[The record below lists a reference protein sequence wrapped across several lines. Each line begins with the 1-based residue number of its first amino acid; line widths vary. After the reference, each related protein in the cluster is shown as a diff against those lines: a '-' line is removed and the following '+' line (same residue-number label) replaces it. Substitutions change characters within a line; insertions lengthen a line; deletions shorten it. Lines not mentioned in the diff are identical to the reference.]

1 MAESKARNIS
11 GNFSATGAPVSVS
24 ADASIAAT
32 QIGSGTISDARL
44 PTTLATKTLTTATIS
59 SLAAAV
65 PGKTQT
71 ATISSNTVLDFATY
85 QNFILT
91 LGGSLQLSNQS
102 GDISAQAGQS
112 GFIIFIQDGTGS
124 RVVSTASDF
133 TAAGGSLT
141 LSTDASAID
150 IVPYV
155 IQADNKILLG
165 TPQLAFAAVS

>member
-11 GNFSATGAPVSVS
+11 GNFSATGSPV
-24 ADASIAAT
+24 AIAGA
-32 QIGSGTISDARL
+32 A
-44 PTTLATKTLTTATIS
+44 LTTATIS
-59 SLAAAV
+59 SLAKAV

-71 ATISSNTVLDFATY
+71 ATISSNTVLDFETY

-91 LGGSLQLSNQS
+91 LGGTLQLSNQS